1 MAITLILLGRRGHLR
16 AFRWSV
22 LVSGRFCLDD
32 FLLFYRLYNMDNF
45 RLNCNDRLIYFDER
59 SFKVGRV
66 FFLHR
71 NVRFVVHELGLLM

>member
-1 MAITLILLGRRGHLR
+1 M
-16 AFRWSV
+16 
-22 LVSGRFCLDD
+22 DD

-71 NVRFVVHELGLLM
+71 NVRFVVHELGLLMQVLFLFITLWCVRCT